1 MQEKLTVLLFAAE
14 YLLTQDYESINEFN
28 TRICAAPMSIDRV
41 RDVDI
46 EGNGYY
52 HFFVEKMFSFVGTI
66 LISKTDKEKIIFI
79 PGCSLYAGAEFFR
92 K

>member
-14 YLLTQDYESINEFN
+14 YLLTQDYGNIYEFN
-28 TRICAAPMSIDRV
+28 TRICAAPLSIEQI

-52 HFFVEKMFSFVGTI
+52 HFFVEKMFSFVGEI

-79 PGCSLYAGAEFFR
+79 PGCTLRIDF
-92 K
+92 

>member
-14 YLLTQDYESINEFN
+14 YLRTQDYENIYEFN
-28 TRICAAPMSIDRV
+28 TRICAAPISIYRL

-52 HFFVEKMFSFVGTI
+52 HFSVEKMFSFVGDI
-66 LISKTDKEKIIFI
+66 LISKTDKEKIIFV
-79 PGCSLYAGAEFFR
+79 PGCALYIEPEE
-92 K
+92 